1 MTRCQERLRPG
12 NQEGPLEEEAEEEE
26 EESSDQESG
35 GGRAFQAKALL
46 WVRA

>member
-12 NQEGPLEEEAEEEE
+12 NQEAPLEEEAEAE
-26 EESSDQESG
+26 EESSDKESG

-46 WVRA
+46 GARA